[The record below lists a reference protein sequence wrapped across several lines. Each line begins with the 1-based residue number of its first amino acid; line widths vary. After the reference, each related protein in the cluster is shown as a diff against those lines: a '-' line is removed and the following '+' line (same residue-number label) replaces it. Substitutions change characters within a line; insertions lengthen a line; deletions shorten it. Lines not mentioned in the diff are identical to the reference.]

1 MLSLQLIL
9 NDLIKTWELTHC
21 LSFLSLRN
29 LTGSQV
35 VVGLILVC
43 ILKMVSHAFLI
54 LESHLLPPKRIL
66 LVIEDIYF
74 FLKKDYFM
82 GHSEAIAHFSVSYYS
97 GAKKT

>member
-74 FLKKDYFM
+74 FKKRLFYGTF
-82 GHSEAIAHFSVSYYS
+82 
-97 GAKKT
+97 